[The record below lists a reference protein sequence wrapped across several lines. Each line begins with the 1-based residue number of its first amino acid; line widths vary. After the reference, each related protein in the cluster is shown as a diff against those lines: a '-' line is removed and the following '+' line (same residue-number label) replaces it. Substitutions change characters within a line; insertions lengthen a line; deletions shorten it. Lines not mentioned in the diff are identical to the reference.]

1 MQQTLQQQ
9 FPVLYGE
16 AVNSKLKMWD
26 ISVYTIDHIPN
37 IITKHGYNDGKIQT
51 NYKTIDIGKNIGKSN
66 HISPLQNAL
75 NIARSLWIKKK
86 EAGYYEMNNT
96 IEMNTD
102 NTIEMNNTIENKVN
116 VDDNDISN
124 SKNHNPSNADVASVM
139 LAHDYSK
146 KCKSIKFPCFV
157 QRKFDGTRCVSIPKL
172 GLFSRNKKKYPH
184 LDHITQEIN
193 QLPSNMI
200 LDGELYSETV
210 SFQEIVGIV
219 KRQSLSKNDIQKQT
233 EIKYYVYDIIN
244 DQPYHKRYTTLI
256 DLFNKHNF
264 KHLVLVQ
271 TEECDKEETMMK
283 KHAEYVAQGYEGI
296 MLRNKNGLYK
306 GTRTNDLQKYKQFM
320 DDEYKVVGFEEGN
333 GLEKG
338 AVIWVCVTPNK
349 TEFRVRP
356 RGTRESRQELFANGA
371 EYIGK
376 MLTVRFQELTNDGI
390 PRFPVGIAF
399 REEYE

>member
-1 MQQTLQQQ
+1 M
-9 FPVLYGE
+9 
-16 AVNSKLKMWD
+16 NSD
-26 ISVYTIDHIPN
+26 NT
-37 IITKHGYNDGKIQT
+37 T
-51 NYKTIDIGKNIGKSN
+51 
-66 HISPLQNAL
+66 
-75 NIARSLWIKKK
+75 
-86 EAGYYEMNNT
+86 EMNS
-96 IEMNTD
+96 D
-102 NTIEMNNTIENKVN
+102 NITENK
-116 VDDNDISN
+116 DDDDISN
-124 SKNHNPSNADVASVM
+124 SKNHNPSNADVPSVM
-139 LAHDYSK
+139 LAHDYNK
-146 KCKSIKFPCFV
+146 KGKSIKFPCFA

-193 QLPSNMI
+193 LLPPNTI

-244 DQPYHKRYTTLI
+244 NEPYHKRYKTLI
-256 DLFNKHNF
+256 ELFKKHNF

-296 MLRNKNGLYK
+296 MLRNKDGLYK

-320 DDEYKVVGFEEGN
+320 DDEYKVVGFEEGS

-371 EYIGK
+371 DYIGK
-376 MLTVRFQELTNDGI
+376 MLTVRFQELTDDGI